1 MGLLL
6 RTHLSI
12 ALDSLHRNR
21 VRTFLSALGIAIGVA
36 SIVLIMSLTGGIGS
50 LISASSDKN
59 NANLILVR
67 PSTGKELAENL
78 IDELTANNQY
88 AKSSLTLDDT
98 TSIAKLGNIE
108 AVSPIASNISA
119 VTIGDKSYQS
129 INVVATNADLAKT
142 AKLALTNGQFFEE
155 SGHVSHLLR
164 GALGHDL
171 ATKLFGT
178 TDILARTFQYGDQK
192 FIIIGVLE
200 KTDSPINY
208 NGVDFDN
215 SILIDI
221 NFANSFESSIQIQQ
235 INVRTTTTDS
245 TESVAE
251 EIKTKLTNSKKGD
264 TTFQVLTG
272 SSNFQPAGS
281 LLSIISSMLTLV
293 ASISLIVGGVGI
305 MNIML
310 VSVSE
315 RTREI
320 GIRKAVGASSGNILL
335 QFLFESIILS
345 FIGGIMGIALGYAT
359 AFAISLIT
367 PFAPHI
373 SWSILG
379 ITCLTSLIVGVIFG
393 VYPAAKAATKDPI
406 ASLKVYR

>member
-108 AVSPIASNISA
+108 AVAPIASNISA

-129 INVVATNADLAKT
+129 INVVATNADLVKT
-142 AKLALTNGQFFEE
+142 AKLALKNGQFFEE
-155 SGHVSHLLR
+155 SGTHNNAAVI
-164 GALGHDL
+164 GHDL

-221 NFANSFESSIQIQQ
+221 NFASSFESSIQIQQ

-293 ASISLIVGGVGI
+293 ASISLVVGGVGI

-406 ASLKVYR
+406 TSLKVYR

>member
-21 VRTFLSALGIAIGVA
+21 ARTFLSALGIAIGVA

-50 LISASSDKN
+50 LISASSDKS

-108 AVSPIASNISA
+108 AVAPIASNISA

-142 AKLALTNGQFFEE
+142 AKLALKNGQFFEE
-155 SGHVSHLLR
+155 SGTHNNAAVI
-164 GALGHDL
+164 GHDL

-192 FIIIGVLE
+192 FIIVGVLE

-221 NFANSFESSIQIQQ
+221 NFASSFESSIQIQQ

-406 ASLKVYR
+406 TSLKVYR

>member
-21 VRTFLSALGIAIGVA
+21 ARTFLSALGIAIGVA

-108 AVSPIASNISA
+108 AVAPIASNISA

-142 AKLALTNGQFFEE
+142 AKLALKNGQFFEE
-155 SGHVSHLLR
+155 SGTHNNAAVI
-164 GALGHDL
+164 GHDL

-192 FIIIGVLE
+192 FIIVGVLE

-221 NFANSFESSIQIQQ
+221 NFASSFESSIQIQQ

-406 ASLKVYR
+406 TSLKVYR

>member
-21 VRTFLSALGIAIGVA
+21 ARTFLSALGIAIGVA

-108 AVSPIASNISA
+108 AVAPIASNISA

-129 INVVATNADLAKT
+129 INVVATNADLVKT
-142 AKLALTNGQFFEE
+142 AKLALKNGQFFEE
-155 SGHVSHLLR
+155 SGTHHNAAVI
-164 GALGHDL
+164 GHDL

-406 ASLKVYR
+406 TSLKVYR

>member
-21 VRTFLSALGIAIGVA
+21 ARTFLSALGIAIGVA

-108 AVSPIASNISA
+108 AVAPIASNISA

-129 INVVATNADLAKT
+129 INVVATNADLIKT
-142 AKLALTNGQFFEE
+142 AKLALKNGQFFEE
-155 SGHVSHLLR
+155 SGTHNNAAVI
-164 GALGHDL
+164 GHDL

-178 TDILARTFQYGDQK
+178 TDILARTFQYSDQK
-192 FIIIGVLE
+192 FIIVGVLE

-221 NFANSFESSIQIQQ
+221 NFASSFESSIQIQQ

-406 ASLKVYR
+406 TSLKVYR

>member
-21 VRTFLSALGIAIGVA
+21 ARTFLSALGIAIGVA

-108 AVSPIASNISA
+108 AVAPIASNISA

-129 INVVATNADLAKT
+129 INVVATNADLVKT
-142 AKLALTNGQFFEE
+142 AKLALKNGQFFEK
-155 SGHVSHLLR
+155 SGTHNNAAVI
-164 GALGHDL
+164 GHDL

-251 EIKTKLTNSKKGD
+251 EIKSKLTNSKKGD

-406 ASLKVYR
+406 TSLKVYR

>member
-21 VRTFLSALGIAIGVA
+21 ARTFLSALGIAIGVA

-108 AVSPIASNISA
+108 AVAPIASNISA

-129 INVVATNADLAKT
+129 INVVATNADLVKT
-142 AKLALTNGQFFEE
+142 AKLALKNGQFFEE
-155 SGHVSHLLR
+155 SGTHNNAAVI
-164 GALGHDL
+164 GHDL

-367 PFAPHI
+367 PFAPRI

-406 ASLKVYR
+406 TSLKVYR

>member
-21 VRTFLSALGIAIGVA
+21 ARTFLSALGIAIGVA

-108 AVSPIASNISA
+108 AVAPIASNISA

-129 INVVATNADLAKT
+129 INVVATNADLIKT
-142 AKLALTNGQFFEE
+142 AKLALKNGQFFEE
-155 SGHVSHLLR
+155 SGTHNNAAVI
-164 GALGHDL
+164 GHDL

-281 LLSIISSMLTLV
+281 LLCIISSMLTLV

-406 ASLKVYR
+406 TSLKVYR

>member
-21 VRTFLSALGIAIGVA
+21 ARTFLSALGIAIGVA

-108 AVSPIASNISA
+108 AVAPIASNISA

-129 INVVATNADLAKT
+129 INVVATNADLVKT
-142 AKLALTNGQFFEE
+142 AKLALKNGQFFEK
-155 SGHVSHLLR
+155 SGTHNNAAVI
-164 GALGHDL
+164 GHDL

-345 FIGGIMGIALGYAT
+345 FIGGIMGIALGYST

-406 ASLKVYR
+406 TSLKVYR

>member
-21 VRTFLSALGIAIGVA
+21 ARTFLSALGIAIGVA

-108 AVSPIASNISA
+108 AVAPIASNISA

-129 INVVATNADLAKT
+129 INVVATNADLIKT
-142 AKLALTNGQFFEE
+142 AKLALKNGQFFEE
-155 SGHVSHLLR
+155 SGTHNNAAVI
-164 GALGHDL
+164 GHDL

-178 TDILARTFQYGDQK
+178 TAILARTFQYGDQK

-293 ASISLIVGGVGI
+293 ASISLVVGGVGI

-406 ASLKVYR
+406 TSLKVYR

>member
-12 ALDSLHRNR
+12 ALDSLHRNHA
-21 VRTFLSALGIAIGVA
+21 RTFLAALGIAIGVA

-108 AVSPIASNISA
+108 AVAPIASNISA

-129 INVVATNADLAKT
+129 INVVATNADLVKT
-142 AKLALTNGQFFEE
+142 AKLALKNGQFFEE
-155 SGHVSHLLR
+155 SGTHNNAAVI
-164 GALGHDL
+164 GHDL

-221 NFANSFESSIQIQQ
+221 NFASSFESSIQIQQ

-406 ASLKVYR
+406 TSLKVYR

>member
-21 VRTFLSALGIAIGVA
+21 ARTFLSALGIAIGVA

-129 INVVATNADLAKT
+129 INVVATNADLIKT
-142 AKLALTNGQFFEE
+142 AKLALKNGQFFEE
-155 SGHVSHLLR
+155 SGTHNNAAVI
-164 GALGHDL
+164 GHDL

-192 FIIIGVLE
+192 FIIVGVLE

-221 NFANSFESSIQIQQ
+221 NFASSFESSIQIQQ

-406 ASLKVYR
+406 TSLTVYR

>member
-21 VRTFLSALGIAIGVA
+21 ARTFLSALGIAIGVA

-108 AVSPIASNISA
+108 AVAPIASNISA

-129 INVVATNADLAKT
+129 INVVATNADLVKT
-142 AKLALTNGQFFEE
+142 AKLALKNGQFFEE
-155 SGHVSHLLR
+155 SGTHNNAAVI
-164 GALGHDL
+164 GHDL

-192 FIIIGVLE
+192 FIIVGVLE

-221 NFANSFESSIQIQQ
+221 NFASSFESSIQIQQ

-406 ASLKVYR
+406 TSLKVYR

>member
-108 AVSPIASNISA
+108 AVAPIASNISA

-142 AKLALTNGQFFEE
+142 AKLALKNGQFFEE
-155 SGHVSHLLR
+155 SGTHNNAAVI
-164 GALGHDL
+164 GHDL

-245 TESVAE
+245 TESVAK

-379 ITCLTSLIVGVIFG
+379 ITCLTSLIVGIIFG

-406 ASLKVYR
+406 TSLKVYR

>member
-21 VRTFLSALGIAIGVA
+21 ARTFLSALGIAIGVA

-50 LISASSDKN
+50 LINASSDKN

-108 AVSPIASNISA
+108 AVAPIASNISA

-129 INVVATNADLAKT
+129 INVVATNADLIKT
-142 AKLALTNGQFFEE
+142 AKLALKNGQFFEE
-155 SGHVSHLLR
+155 SGTHNNAAVI
-164 GALGHDL
+164 GHDL

-192 FIIIGVLE
+192 FIIVGVLE

-221 NFANSFESSIQIQQ
+221 NFASSFESSIQIQQ

-406 ASLKVYR
+406 TSLKVYR

>member
-21 VRTFLSALGIAIGVA
+21 ARTFLSALGIAIGVA

-50 LISASSDKN
+50 LINASSDKN

-108 AVSPIASNISA
+108 AVAPIASNISA

-129 INVVATNADLAKT
+129 INVVATNADLVKT
-142 AKLALTNGQFFEE
+142 AKLALKNGQFFEE
-155 SGHVSHLLR
+155 SGTHNNAAVI
-164 GALGHDL
+164 GHDL

-406 ASLKVYR
+406 TSLKVYR

>member
-6 RTHLSI
+6 RTHLNI

-21 VRTFLSALGIAIGVA
+21 ARTFLSALGIAIGVA
-36 SIVLIMSLTGGIGS
+36 SIVLIMSLTGGIGN
-50 LISASSDKN
+50 LINASSDKN
-59 NANLILVR
+59 NANLILIR

-108 AVSPIASNISA
+108 AVAPIASNISA

-129 INVVATNADLAKT
+129 INVVATNADLVKT
-142 AKLALTNGQFFEE
+142 AKLALKNGQFFEE
-155 SGHVSHLLR
+155 SGTHNNAAVI
-164 GALGHDL
+164 GHDL

-221 NFANSFESSIQIQQ
+221 NFASSFESSIQIQQ

-406 ASLKVYR
+406 TSLKVYR

>member
-21 VRTFLSALGIAIGVA
+21 ARTFLSALGIAIGVA

-108 AVSPIASNISA
+108 AVAPIASNISA

-129 INVVATNADLAKT
+129 INVVATNANLIKT
-142 AKLALTNGQFFEE
+142 AKLALKNGQFFEE
-155 SGHVSHLLR
+155 SGTHNNAAVI
-164 GALGHDL
+164 GHDL

-192 FIIIGVLE
+192 FIIVGVLE

-221 NFANSFESSIQIQQ
+221 NFASSFESSIQIQQ

-320 GIRKAVGASSGNILL
+320 GIRKAIGASSGNILL

-393 VYPAAKAATKDPI
+393 VSPAAKAATKDPI
-406 ASLKVYR
+406 TSLKVYR

>member
-21 VRTFLSALGIAIGVA
+21 ARTFLSALGIAIGVA

-108 AVSPIASNISA
+108 AVAPIASNISA

-129 INVVATNADLAKT
+129 INVVATNADLVKT
-142 AKLALTNGQFFEE
+142 AKLALKNGQFFEK
-155 SGHVSHLLR
+155 SGTHNNAAVI
-164 GALGHDL
+164 GHDL

-406 ASLKVYR
+406 TSLKVYR

>member
-21 VRTFLSALGIAIGVA
+21 TRTFLSALGIAIGVA

-50 LISASSDKN
+50 LISASSDKS

-129 INVVATNADLAKT
+129 INVVATNADLIKT
-142 AKLALTNGQFFEE
+142 AKLALKNGQFFEE
-155 SGHVSHLLR
+155 SGTHNNAAVI
-164 GALGHDL
+164 GHDL

-192 FIIIGVLE
+192 FIIVGVLE

-221 NFANSFESSIQIQQ
+221 NFASSFESSIQIQQ

-406 ASLKVYR
+406 TSLKVYR

>member
-108 AVSPIASNISA
+108 AVAPIASNISA

-142 AKLALTNGQFFEE
+142 AKLALKNGQFFEE
-155 SGHVSHLLR
+155 SGTHNNAAVI
-164 GALGHDL
+164 GHDL

-406 ASLKVYR
+406 TSLKVYR

>member
-21 VRTFLSALGIAIGVA
+21 ARTFLSALGIAIGVA

-108 AVSPIASNISA
+108 AVAPIASNISA
-119 VTIGDKSYQS
+119 VAIGDKSYQS
-129 INVVATNADLAKT
+129 INVVATNADLIKT
-142 AKLALTNGQFFEE
+142 AKLALKNGQFFEE
-155 SGHVSHLLR
+155 SGTHNNAAVI
-164 GALGHDL
+164 GHDL

-221 NFANSFESSIQIQQ
+221 NFASSFESSIQIQQ

-379 ITCLTSLIVGVIFG
+379 ITCLTSLIVGIIFG

-406 ASLKVYR
+406 TSLKVYR

>member
-21 VRTFLSALGIAIGVA
+21 ARTFLSALGIAIGVA

-108 AVSPIASNISA
+108 AVAPIASNISA

-129 INVVATNADLAKT
+129 INVVATNADLIKT
-142 AKLALTNGQFFEE
+142 AKLALKNGQFFEE
-155 SGHVSHLLR
+155 SGTHNNAAVI
-164 GALGHDL
+164 GHDL

-221 NFANSFESSIQIQQ
+221 NFASSFESSIQIQQ
-235 INVRTTTTDS
+235 INIRTTTTDS

-406 ASLKVYR
+406 TSLKVYR

>member
-21 VRTFLSALGIAIGVA
+21 ARTFLSALGIAIGVA

-50 LISASSDKN
+50 LISASSDKS

-129 INVVATNADLAKT
+129 INVVATNADLIKT
-142 AKLALTNGQFFEE
+142 AKLALKNGQFFEE
-155 SGHVSHLLR
+155 SGTHNNAAVI
-164 GALGHDL
+164 GHDL

-192 FIIIGVLE
+192 FIIVGVLE

-221 NFANSFESSIQIQQ
+221 NFASSFESSIQIQQ

-379 ITCLTSLIVGVIFG
+379 ITCLTSLIVGIIFG

-406 ASLKVYR
+406 TSLKVYR

>member
-59 NANLILVR
+59 NANLILIR

-108 AVSPIASNISA
+108 AVAPIASNISA

-129 INVVATNADLAKT
+129 INVVATNADLIKT
-142 AKLALTNGQFFEE
+142 AKLALKNGQFFEE
-155 SGHVSHLLR
+155 SGTHNNAAVI
-164 GALGHDL
+164 GHDL

-192 FIIIGVLE
+192 FIIVGVLE

-221 NFANSFESSIQIQQ
+221 NFASSFESSIQIQQ

-406 ASLKVYR
+406 TSLKVYR

>member
-21 VRTFLSALGIAIGVA
+21 ARTFLSALGIAIGVA

-108 AVSPIASNISA
+108 AVAPIASNISA
-119 VTIGDKSYQS
+119 VTIGAKSYQS
-129 INVVATNADLAKT
+129 INVVATNADLIKT
-142 AKLALTNGQFFEE
+142 AKLALKNGQFFEE
-155 SGHVSHLLR
+155 SGTHNNAAVI
-164 GALGHDL
+164 GHDL

-221 NFANSFESSIQIQQ
+221 NFASSFESSIQIQQ

-406 ASLKVYR
+406 TSLKVYR

>member
-21 VRTFLSALGIAIGVA
+21 ARTFLSALGIAIGVA

-108 AVSPIASNISA
+108 AVAPIASNISA
-119 VTIGDKSYQS
+119 VTISDKSYQS
-129 INVVATNADLAKT
+129 INVVATNADLVKT
-142 AKLALTNGQFFEE
+142 AKLALKNGQFFEE
-155 SGHVSHLLR
+155 SGTHNNAAVI
-164 GALGHDL
+164 GHDL

-221 NFANSFESSIQIQQ
+221 NFASSFESSIQIQQ

-379 ITCLTSLIVGVIFG
+379 ITCLTSLIVGIIFG

-406 ASLKVYR
+406 TSLKVYR

>member
-21 VRTFLSALGIAIGVA
+21 ARTFLSALGIAIGVA

-108 AVSPIASNISA
+108 AVAPIASNISA

-129 INVVATNADLAKT
+129 INVVATNADLIKT
-142 AKLALTNGQFFEE
+142 AKLALKNGQFFEE
-155 SGHVSHLLR
+155 SGTHNNAAVI
-164 GALGHDL
+164 GHDL

-192 FIIIGVLE
+192 FIIVGVLE

-221 NFANSFESSIQIQQ
+221 NFASSFESSIQIQQ

-320 GIRKAVGASSGNILL
+320 GIRKAVGASSSNILL

-379 ITCLTSLIVGVIFG
+379 ITCLTSLIVGIIFG

-406 ASLKVYR
+406 TSLKVYR

>member
-59 NANLILVR
+59 NANLILIR

-108 AVSPIASNISA
+108 AVAPIASNISA

-129 INVVATNADLAKT
+129 INVVATNADLIKT
-142 AKLALTNGQFFEE
+142 AKLALKNGQFFEE
-155 SGHVSHLLR
+155 SGTHNNAAVI
-164 GALGHDL
+164 GHDL

-379 ITCLTSLIVGVIFG
+379 ITCLTSLIVGIIFG

-406 ASLKVYR
+406 TSLKVYR

>member
-21 VRTFLSALGIAIGVA
+21 ARTFLSALGIAIGVA

-50 LISASSDKN
+50 LISASSDKS

-108 AVSPIASNISA
+108 AVAPIASNISA

-142 AKLALTNGQFFEE
+142 AKLALKNGQFFEE
-155 SGHVSHLLR
+155 SGTHNNAAVI
-164 GALGHDL
+164 GHDL

-178 TDILARTFQYGDQK
+178 TDILARTFQYGNQK

-345 FIGGIMGIALGYAT
+345 FIGGIMGIALGYVI

-406 ASLKVYR
+406 TSLKVYR

>member
-21 VRTFLSALGIAIGVA
+21 ARTFLSALGIAIGVA

-129 INVVATNADLAKT
+129 INVVATNADLIKT
-142 AKLALTNGQFFEE
+142 AKLALKNGQFFEE
-155 SGHVSHLLR
+155 SGTHNNAAVI
-164 GALGHDL
+164 GHDL

-192 FIIIGVLE
+192 FIIVGVLE

-221 NFANSFESSIQIQQ
+221 NFASSFESSIQIQQ
-235 INVRTTTTDS
+235 INVRTTDS

-406 ASLKVYR
+406 TSLKVYR

>member
-21 VRTFLSALGIAIGVA
+21 ARTFLSALGIAIGVA

-59 NANLILVR
+59 NANLILVH

-108 AVSPIASNISA
+108 AVAPIASNISA

-129 INVVATNADLAKT
+129 INVVATNADLVKT
-142 AKLALTNGQFFEE
+142 AKLALKNGQFFEE
-155 SGHVSHLLR
+155 SGTHNNAAVI
-164 GALGHDL
+164 GHDL

-406 ASLKVYR
+406 TSLKVYR

>member
-21 VRTFLSALGIAIGVA
+21 ARTFLSALGIAIGVA

-108 AVSPIASNISA
+108 AVAPIASNISA
-119 VTIGDKSYQS
+119 VTIGDKSHQS
-129 INVVATNADLAKT
+129 INVVATNADLIKT
-142 AKLALTNGQFFEE
+142 AKLALKNGQFFEE
-155 SGHVSHLLR
+155 SGTHNNAAVI
-164 GALGHDL
+164 GHDL

-221 NFANSFESSIQIQQ
+221 NFASSFESSIQIQQ

-406 ASLKVYR
+406 TSLKVYR

>member
-21 VRTFLSALGIAIGVA
+21 ARTFLSALGIAIGVA

-108 AVSPIASNISA
+108 AVAPIASNISA
-119 VTIGDKSYQS
+119 ATIGDKSYQS
-129 INVVATNADLAKT
+129 INVVATNADLVKT
-142 AKLALTNGQFFEE
+142 AKLALKNGQFFEE
-155 SGHVSHLLR
+155 SGTHNNAAVI
-164 GALGHDL
+164 GHDL

-406 ASLKVYR
+406 TSLKVYR